1 MFLGCLF
8 VTMLVLIAVST
19 EIFNDSTEEQRDL
32 QRYRLRVQVLHERL
46 LSLGCLQVSNVTLS
60 NGETGE
66 RRQLDASEKVKKTA
80 RNGEGSV
87 HLGAHLYYL
96 HQQAPETR

>member
-66 RRQLDASEKVKKTA
+66 QRQLDASEKVKKQL
-80 RNGEGSV
+80 EMEKV
-87 HLGAHLYYL
+87 LFI
-96 HQQAPETR
+96 